1 MEKILGSNKKPQQQ
15 KERSLFLAF
24 IFGFGSLIPT
34 IIAML
39 LANSMT
45 LQSNALRSGSETL
58 AIFFSWLMV
67 RKAAKGISHKYNY
80 GYGKLE
86 NLASLVV
93 AAVMIISLIIIF
105 RNAIE
110 RFQNPVIIGGLGTGI
125 GIFFSI
131 LAGGVNAWYWMHT
144 YQLAQKEKSPIMES
158 QWRLFRVRTI
168 ANICVI
174 FSLGLSLTLKPYSW
188 IVYIDPIGS
197 VILSGFLL
205 LSAYSVISM
214 SVYDLLDQTLEESLQ
229 LIILKELAAYF
240 DGYVAFHGIKSRR
253 SGSIIY
259 IEIFLEFDKDR
270 KMKDVQVVID
280 SIKNRLE
287 QKIQGSQIVIAPVA
301 PQT

>member
-1 MEKILGSNKKPQQQ
+1 
-15 KERSLFLAF
+15 
-24 IFGFGSLIPT
+24 
-34 IIAML
+34 
-39 LANSMT
+39 
-45 LQSNALRSGSETL
+45 
-58 AIFFSWLMV
+58 MV

-93 AAVMIISLIIIF
+93 ATVMIISLIIIF

-110 RFQNPVIIGGLGTGI
+110 RFQSPVIIGGLGTGL
-125 GIFFSI
+125 GIFFAI
-131 LAGGVNAWYWMHT
+131 LAGSVNAWYWT
-144 YQLAQKEKSPIMES
+144 YTNRLAKKEKSPIMES

-174 FSLGLSLTLKPYSW
+174 SSLGLSLTLKPYSW

-197 VILSGFLL
+197 VIISGFLL

-240 DGYVAFHGIKSRR
+240 DEYVAFHGIRSRR
-253 SGSIIY
+253 SGNTIY

-270 KMKDVQVVID
+270 KMKDVQEVID
-280 SIKNRLE
+280 SIKDRLE
-287 QKIQGSQIVIAPVA
+287 QKIQGSQVVIAPVA
-301 PQT
+301 SQT